1 MNGMIDDILRLK
13 SQDFKSLVETRI
25 LLELKTVSLAAIRRT
40 EEDLVSIKSALDS
53 YSTKVLNNED
63 AVEEDLLFHLAI
75 AKASGNSVMNNF
87 MLLII
92 PEIITNFEKY
102 HVCSNDRS
110 LKGIKEHSEVFEA
123 IKNKDEVG
131 AREKMK
137 THFKLLYEYCDQ
149 A

>member
-13 SQDFKSLVETRI
+13 NKDFRSLVETRI
-25 LLELKTVSLAAIRRT
+25 LLELKTVSLAAKLRT
-40 EEDLVSIKSALDS
+40 EEDLASIKKALDS
-53 YSTKVLNNED
+53 YTEKVLNDKD

-92 PEIITNFEKY
+92 PEIITNFETH
-102 HVCSNDRS
+102 HVCSSDRS
-110 LKGIKEHSEVFEA
+110 LQSIKEHSEVFEA
-123 IKNKDEVG
+123 IKDKDAVRAED
-131 AREKMK
+131 KMK
-137 THFKLLYEYCDQ
+137 IHFKLLYEYCDK